1 MYNNKCTCKEHVPFA
16 IVASPGYTVKRQ
28 REGIVIRLL
37 QGHIQSESISKI
49 KKNFSH
55 LLDALL
61 RVDGMAAYVPIT
73 FVTISIFIGASWQV
87 FLSTSDPARYQCYA
101 LAFWLGSNAL
111 HMLPATQCAFLQM
124 TITSAQPAFH
134 MLPIE
139 YPPLTLLPFSLAL
152 LVPLSYY
159 QLAIAFIMALAA
171 VFIYWLLLQYG
182 PRGAALMFAFSLL
195 VGALGTAQARFDL
208 LPAALTLLCVIAA
221 ERSHWTS
228 AYIALAFGVL
238 LKIYPILLLPALFI
252 AEQRFLGR
260 LPAPTQN
267 FSFRLLPQQVCNTL
281 RMARKWSWNNMLL
294 CLGIILGVTCIFAL
308 LNFQGAVI
316 NQVTYFLGRPVQ
328 VEAMAG
334 TLLWLAQGL
343 GFPLT
348 IVENFGSLNINSALG
363 SIVSLLGTI
372 CLLAGY
378 LSIIIMQW
386 RGKFDMTQATL
397 AILLVS
403 IGTGKVF
410 SPQYLIWLMPL
421 LAYAGAF
428 DAFWLICWGI
438 ISALTTYTL
447 VFLYTKPVAD
457 MRDIPLL
464 PGFFQTIGIRNAF
477 FLFITLAYL
486 FNWFQARR
494 RKPLPFVP
502 GGKVTRPLKELLA
515 FQHEQPETS

>member
-1 MYNNKCTCKEHVPFA
+1 M
-16 IVASPGYTVKRQ
+16 I
-28 REGIVIRLL
+28 LL
-37 QGHIQSESISKI
+37 WQEHIQSEVVSKI
-49 KKNFSH
+49 KKNLAL

-61 RVDGMAAYVPIT
+61 RADGMAAYIPIT
-73 FVTISIFIGASWQV
+73 FVTISIFIGSSWQV

-101 LAFWLGSNAL
+101 LSFWLGSNAL
-111 HMLPATQCAFLQM
+111 HMLPATQCAFLQK
-124 TITSAQPAFH
+124 TITSVQPPFH

-171 VFIYWLLLQYG
+171 VLIYWLLLQYG
-182 PRGAALMFAFSLL
+182 PRGAALAFAFSLF

-208 LPAALTLLCVIAA
+208 LPAALTLICVIAA
-221 ERSHWTS
+221 ERKHWTS

-260 LPAPTQN
+260 MHTPTQN
-267 FSFRLLPQQVCNTL
+267 FSLRSLPQQLWNTL
-281 RMARKWSWNNMLL
+281 RMAREWYWNNIIL
-294 CLGIILGVTCIFAL
+294 CLGITLGVTSIFAL

-316 NQVTYFLGRPVQ
+316 NPITYFFGRPVQ
-328 VEAMAG
+328 VEAMEG
-334 TLLWLAQGL
+334 TFLWLAQGL
-343 GFPLT
+343 GFSLK
-348 IVENFGSLNINSALG
+348 IVETFGSLNIISALD

-372 CLLAGY
+372 ALIAGY
-378 LSIIIMQW
+378 LYIIIMQW
-386 RGKFDMTQATL
+386 RGKFDMIQATL

-403 IGTGKVF
+403 IITGKVF

-428 DAFWLICWGI
+428 DAVWIICWGV

-447 VFLYTKPVAD
+447 VFLYTRPVAD

-464 PGFFQTIGIRNAF
+464 PGFFETIGIRNAF
-477 FLFITLAYL
+477 FVLITLAYL
-486 FNWFQARR
+486 FNWFQVRR

-515 FQHEQPETS
+515 FQQEQPESA

>member
-1 MYNNKCTCKEHVPFA
+1 MRRSG
-16 IVASPGYTVKRQ
+16 IVASPAGTVKQQ
-28 REGIVIRLL
+28 REGIVIPLW
-37 QGHIQSESISKI
+37 QGHVQPESISKI
-49 KKNFSH
+49 RKNFAL

-61 RVDGMAAYVPIT
+61 RVDGMAAYIPIT
-73 FVTISIFIGASWQV
+73 FVTISIFIGSSWQV

-101 LAFWLGSNAL
+101 LTFWLGSNAL
-111 HMLPATQCAFLQM
+111 HMLPAAQCAFLQT
-124 TITSAQPAFH
+124 TITSVQPPFH

-182 PRGAALMFAFSLL
+182 PRGAALAFAFSLF

-208 LPAALTLLCVIAA
+208 LPAALTLICVIAA
-221 ERSHWTS
+221 ERKHWTL
-228 AYIALAFGVL
+228 AYVALAFGVL

-252 AEQRFLGR
+252 AEQRFLGH
-260 LPAPTQN
+260 LPIPKK
-267 FSFRLLPQQVCNTL
+267 SLRSLPQQLWETL
-281 RMARKWSWNNMLL
+281 HSVRQWRWNNLLL
-294 CLGIILGVTCIFAL
+294 CLGIMLVVTGFFAI
-308 LNFQGAVI
+308 LNFQGAVLTQI
-316 NQVTYFLGRPVQ
+316 DYFLRRPIQ
-328 VEAMAG
+328 VESVGG
-334 TLLWLAQGL
+334 TLLWLAQDV
-343 GFPLT
+343 GFLLT
-348 IVENFGSLNINSALG
+348 IDESYGSLNISSSLSGIVSALG
-363 SIVSLLGTI
+363 TLFLLV
-372 CLLAGY
+372 GY
-378 LSIIIMQW
+378 FSIILMQW

-403 IGTGKVF
+403 IITGKVF

-428 DAFWLICWGI
+428 DAFWIICWGI
-438 ISALTTYTL
+438 ISSLTTYTL

-464 PGFFQTIGIRNAF
+464 PGFFETIGIRNAF
-477 FLFITLAYL
+477 FVLVTLAYL

-494 RKPLPFVP
+494 RRPLPFVP
-502 GGKVTRPLKELLA
+502 DGKVTRPLKEFRVFRQEPGHTTGL
-515 FQHEQPETS
+515 